1 MLPGAESVGVQPA
14 PHRGAADLWDDA
26 LCDHLLLDIGT
37 GESGERESETMRK
50 FTGHG
55 LDLGGDA
62 GGETGGTPGPRL
74 LFETGQTRQGK
85 SFAPLVPA
93 VEKGGIRGLV

>member
-1 MLPGAESVGVQPA
+1 MSTGAEGVGVQPA
-14 PHRGAADLWDDA
+14 PHRGKADLWDDA
-26 LCDHLLLDIGT
+26 SCDHLLLDIGT

-62 GGETGGTPGPRL
+62 GGNGRDARLETALRGRTNAPGKIVGA
-74 LFETGQTRQGK
+74 TC
-85 SFAPLVPA
+85 
-93 VEKGGIRGLV
+93 